1 MKYNVLGID
10 ENGEEFEMEEE
21 EYLKL
26 LAKEQA
32 EREAIKNEI
41 NNSINNSIN
50 ESNKRPEGNNPE

>member
-32 EREAIKNEI
+32 EREAIKDE
-41 NNSINNSIN
+41 INNSIN